1 MNYQVTINII
11 RICKIFINST
21 NITYIKHFILILVPS
36 IQMIRD
42 GLLRV
47 QENYRSSIKR
57 YASEMNKTLLFIIG
71 LKPDEISPAAMKH
84 KYE

>member
-1 MNYQVTINII
+1 
-11 RICKIFINST
+11 
-21 NITYIKHFILILVPS
+21 
-36 IQMIRD
+36 MIRD

-71 LKPDEISPAAMKH
+71 LKPDEISPAAMKY